1 MKPKTWYLMLSV
13 AGALIPCSRFTP
25 FLSQYGLESRL
36 LFEQFFSTSGRGFVG
51 TEAIVSLAALWVLIG
66 IEGRRSQMT
75 RLWVPVAASLLVGV
89 SLVCLCFSTCAR
101 HGYRAR
107 CGPVEGVKRKRLWL
121 GVCATGPE
129 LG

>member
-1 MKPKTWYLMLSV
+1 MRPKTWYLMLCV
-13 AGALIPCSRFTP
+13 AGTLVPCSRFIP

-36 LFEQFFSTSGRGFVG
+36 LFEHLFSTSGRGLVG

-89 SLVCLCFSTCAR
+89 SLGLPLFLYLREARIQGSMFS
-101 HGYRAR
+101 GGR
-107 CGPVEGVKRKRLWL
+107 CE
-121 GVCATGPE
+121 A
-129 LG
+129 